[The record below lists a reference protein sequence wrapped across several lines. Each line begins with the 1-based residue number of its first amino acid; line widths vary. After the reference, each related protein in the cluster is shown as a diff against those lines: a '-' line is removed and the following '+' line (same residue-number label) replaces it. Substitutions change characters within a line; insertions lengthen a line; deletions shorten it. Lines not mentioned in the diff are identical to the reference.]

1 MTSSINWL
9 KALQNIQVWL
19 LGIAAALIAL
29 QLHWSWKS
37 DNADQ
42 VSISLFLWSGVLYL
56 LWQKRNTLRLSS
68 GPLPSLAG
76 LFLIALMLARSLW
89 VRVPDD
95 LLVAISPLTSAIGL
109 GLIASGFRGL
119 RQYGREYLLIFVL
132 VIPRV
137 VVATLL
143 EQLLN
148 LNLMAA
154 KVAHFMLWYLGFD
167 VLREGVN
174 VILPT
179 GVIEIN
185 SACSGLDSMLI
196 LLRLAVLFLVVFPT
210 PLSAKFL
217 VPVAAVS
224 LAFLVNGVRIAIM
237 ALLVAFSTPEAFE
250 FWHQGSG
257 AQLFSLVTMLLFGW
271 FCHALHQSSLSQSQS
286 SAPV

>member
-1 MTSSINWL
+1 MTSPINWL
-9 KALQNIQVWL
+9 KPLHNVQVWL

-29 QLHWSWKS
+29 QLHWVSKS
-37 DNADQ
+37 DSADQ
-42 VSISLFLWSGVLYL
+42 ASISLFLWGGVLYL
-56 LWQKRNTLRLSS
+56 LWQKRDTLKLNS
-68 GPLPSLAG
+68 GPVASLVG
-76 LFLIALMLARSLW
+76 LLLIALLLLRSLG

-119 RQYGREYLLIFVL
+119 RQYRRELLLIFVL
-132 VIPRV
+132 VIPKV

-148 LNLMAA
+148 LNLIAA
-154 KVAHFMLWYLGFD
+154 KAAHFMLWYLGFD

-210 PLSAKFL
+210 PLSAKLL
-217 VPVAAVS
+217 VPVVAVS
-224 LAFLVNGVRIAIM
+224 LAFLINGVRIALM
-237 ALLVAFSTPEAFE
+237 ALLVAFSTPETFE
-250 FWHQGSG
+250 YWHEGSG

-271 FCHALHQSSLSQSQS
+271 FCRALHQSGLSQSQS
-286 SAPV
+286 SASV

>member
-1 MTSSINWL
+1 MTSPINWL
-9 KALQNIQVWL
+9 KPLHNVQVWL

-29 QLHWSWKS
+29 QLHWSWRS
-37 DNADQ
+37 DSADQ
-42 VSISLFLWSGVLYL
+42 VSMSLFLWSGVLYL
-56 LWQKRNTLRLSS
+56 LWQKRDTLKLSS
-68 GPLPSLAG
+68 GPVASLVG
-76 LFLIALMLARSLW
+76 LLLMALLLVRSLW

-95 LLVAISPLTSAIGL
+95 LLVAFSPLTSAIGL
-109 GLIASGFRGL
+109 GLIASGFGGL

-154 KVAHFMLWYLGFD
+154 KAAHFMLWYLGFD

-196 LLRLAVLFLVVFPT
+196 LLRLAVLFLVVVST
-210 PLSAKFL
+210 PLSAKVL
-217 VPVAAVS
+217 VPVVAIF
-224 LAFLVNGVRIAIM
+224 LAFLVNGVRIALM
-237 ALLVAFSTPEAFE
+237 ALLVAFSTPETFE
-250 FWHQGSG
+250 YWHQGSG

-271 FCHALHQSSLSQSQS
+271 FCHALHQSGLSHSQR
-286 SAPV
+286 SASV